1 MALPNLALLPVLAI
15 VSGGKITV
23 RPILNAEERKGIFL
37 KMRLNGL
44 SAKLEKD
51 PATATARGKGKGKGK
66 AKAKAK
72 AKAKQVEIAIGKGKA
87 TAGNHLAQIG
97 RKGMVTANG
106 QTIVVSPMT
115 DLKGGKEN
123 QHHWQLRALQRNKR
137 SR

>member
-1 MALPNLALLPVLAI
+1 
-15 VSGGKITV
+15 V
-23 RPILNAEERKGIFL
+23 RPILNAEEKKGIFL

-44 SAKLEKD
+44 SAKLERD
-51 PATATARGKGKGKGK
+51 PATARAKGK

-72 AKAKQVEIAIGKGKA
+72 AKQEEIAIGKGKA

-97 RKGMVTANG
+97 RREMVTANG
-106 QTIVVSPMT
+106 QTIVASPMM

-123 QHHWQLRALQRNKR
+123 QHHWQLRVLQRNRR